1 MTKKTAENQVV
12 EEKEGFVDGEGY
24 PNCEGEPCANMAEE
38 AKDETDTVA
47 EESVAA
53 EQAQEQTEE
62 QTEEEAPKVED
73 IDWKDRYI
81 RLQAEFDNFRKR
93 TLREKMALIESGG
106 SDVWKAVL
114 PVLDDMERAIAA
126 SEKSE
131 DIAALREGE
140 KLIYN
145 KFVDIMR
152 QKGVVAIEALDAEF
166 NPDLHEAVA
175 RFAAG
180 EEKSGK
186 VIDVVQQGYKQGEQV
201 LRYAKVVVGE

>member
-1 MTKKTAENQVV
+1 MTKKQADNQTI
-12 EEKEGFVDGEGY
+12 EEREGFVEGEGY

-38 AKDETDTVA
+38 AEESADTVA
-47 EESVAA
+47 EESAT
-53 EQAQEQTEE
+53 EQV
-62 QTEEEAPKVED
+62 EASKVED
-73 IDWKDRYI
+73 IDWKDKYL

-93 TLREKMALIESGG
+93 TLREKMALVESGG

-131 DIAALREGE
+131 DISALREGE

-152 QKGVVAIEALDAEF
+152 QKGVGEIEALDASF
-166 NPDLHEAVA
+166 DPDLHEAVA

-186 VIDVVQQGYKQGEQV
+186 VIDVVQRGYKQGDKV
-201 LRYAKVVVGE
+201 LRYVKVVVGE

>member
-38 AKDETDTVA
+38 EQSQTDTVA
-47 EESVAA
+47 EDNA
-53 EQAQEQTEE
+53 TE
-62 QTEEEAPKVED
+62 QTEEETPKAEE

-131 DIAALREGE
+131 DITALREGE

-152 QKGVVAIEALDAEF
+152 QKGVVAIEALDTEF

-180 EEKSGK
+180 EEKSGR

>member
-1 MTKKTAENQVV
+1 MKKKETYNQA
-12 EEKEGFVDGEGY
+12 VDGDVDIKHGEENA
-24 PNCEGEPCANMAEE
+24 PCENETCDTMADE
-38 AKDETDTVA
+38 AATATDSVADEQSDEAAAATVA
-47 EESVAA
+47 EE
-53 EQAQEQTEE
+53 
-62 QTEEEAPKVED
+62 
-73 IDWKDRYI
+73 IDWRDKYL

-152 QKGVVAIEALDAEF
+152 QKGVVEIEALDTEF

-186 VIDVVQQGYKQGEQV
+186 VIDVVQRGYKQGEQV
-201 LRYAKVVVGE
+201 LRYTKVVVGE

>member
-1 MTKKTAENQVV
+1 MTKKTSENQNV
-12 EEKEGFVDGEGY
+12 EERDGVVGAEGA
-24 PNCEGEPCANMAEE
+24 PNCEGDACANMADEE
-38 AKDETDTVA
+38 NKGADTVA
-47 EESVAA
+47 EEQKESDEA
-53 EQAQEQTEE
+53 
-62 QTEEEAPKVED
+62 EAPKAEEV
-73 IDWKDRYI
+73 DWRDKYL

-140 KLIYN
+140 RLIYN

-152 QKGVVAIEALDAEF
+152 QKGVVEIEALDTEF

-186 VIDVVQQGYKQGEQV
+186 VIDVVQRGYKQGEQV
-201 LRYAKVVVGE
+201 LRYTKVVVGE

>member
-1 MTKKTAENQVV
+1 MKKEETENQNVETKESVV
-12 EEKEGFVDGEGY
+12 EETAASTNEGGTD
-24 PNCEGEPCANMAEE
+24 ANMAEE
-38 AKDETDTVA
+38 REQATDTV
-47 EESVAA
+47 S
-53 EQAQEQTEE
+53 
-62 QTEEEAPKVED
+62 EEAPKAED
-73 IDWKDRYI
+73 VDWRDKYL

-93 TLREKMALIESGG
+93 TLREKMALVESGG

-131 DIAALREGE
+131 DITALREGE

-152 QKGVVAIEALDAEF
+152 QKGVIEIEALNTDF
-166 NPDLHEAVA
+166 NPDLHEAIA

-180 EEKSGK
+180 EDKSGK
-186 VIDVVQQGYKQGEQV
+186 VIDVVQRGYKQGEQV
-201 LRYAKVVVGE
+201 LRYTKVVVGE

>member
-1 MTKKTAENQVV
+1 MTKKQADNQVV
-12 EEKEGFVDGEGY
+12 EEKEGFVEGEGY

-38 AKDETDTVA
+38 NEAAADSVA
-47 EESVAA
+47 EE
-53 EQAQEQTEE
+53 QEVET
-62 QTEEEAPKVED
+62 PKVEE
-73 IDWKDRYI
+73 IDWKDKYL

-131 DIAALREGE
+131 DISALREGE

-145 KFVDIMR
+145 KFIDIMR
-152 QKGVVAIEALDAEF
+152 QKGVVEIEALDTEF

-186 VIDVVQQGYKQGEQV
+186 VIDVVQRGYKQGDKV
-201 LRYAKVVVGE
+201 LRYVKVVVGE